1 MEATMKRPA
10 LLAFLLLAAAALSPG
25 QQLTVLSPN
34 GGEELASG
42 EPLVIAWSF
51 SDLAGDETVVIA
63 LEGEEDFGPV
73 AIAAVSQGGVEWP
86 AGRKMDG
93 SFARPAAGY
102 RIRITV
108 RANESVSDVSDG
120 AFTLAEPLPVVAL
133 VSPNGGEELS
143 AGRVCPIRWSSAAG
157 GLVTL
162 ALLQGDREL
171 GTIAADLPSASLS
184 FAWRVGAELLNG
196 AACPLGDGL
205 RVAIRWRPAA
215 GGAPPAGSDDRSDG
229 TFAIRD

>member
-1 MEATMKRPA
+1 MKGPV
-10 LLAFLLLAAAALSPG
+10 LHAFLFLAAAALCPA
-25 QQLTVLSPN
+25 QQLTILSPN

-51 SDLAGDETVVIA
+51 YDLAGDEKVVIA
-63 LEGEEDFGPV
+63 LEGEEDFGPIAV
-73 AIAAVSQGGVEWP
+73 ADVSQGGLEWP

-93 SFARPAAGY
+93 RFARPAAGY

-108 RANESVSDVSDG
+108 RANEAVSDISDN
-120 AFTLAEPLPVVAL
+120 AFTLAEPLPVVTL
-133 VSPNGGEELS
+133 VSPNGGEELA

-162 ALLQGDREL
+162 ALRQGDREL
-171 GTIAADLPSASLS
+171 GTIAADLPSADLR
-184 FAWRVGAELLNG
+184 FAWRVGADLLDG
-196 AACPLGDGL
+196 TACPVGAGF

-215 GGAPPAGSDDRSDG
+215 GGAPPAGSEDLSDG

>member
-1 MEATMKRPA
+1 MKGPA
-10 LLAFLLLAAAALSPG
+10 LLAFLLLAAAALSPA
-25 QQLTVLSPN
+25 QQVTVLSPN
-34 GGEELASG
+34 GGEELACG

-51 SDLAGDETVVIA
+51 SDLAGDEKVVIA

-73 AIAAVSQGGVEWP
+73 AIADVSQGGLEWP

-108 RANESVSDVSDG
+108 RANESVSDTSDG
-120 AFTLAEPLPVVAL
+120 VFTLAEPLPVVTL
-133 VSPNGGEELS
+133 VSPNGGEEL
-143 AGRVCPIRWSSAAG
+143 ATGRTCAIRWSSAAG
-157 GLVTL
+157 GLVSL

-171 GTIAADLPSASLS
+171 GAIAADLPSAGLR
-184 FAWRVGAELLNG
+184 FDWRVGADLLNG
-196 AACPLGDGL
+196 ASCPVGDGF
-205 RVAIRWRPAA
+205 RVAIHWRPAA
-215 GGAPPAGSDDRSDG
+215 GGAPPAGGEDRSDG

>member
-1 MEATMKRPA
+1 MKRPA
-10 LLAFLLLAAAALSPG
+10 LLAFLLLAAAAFAPA

-51 SDLAGDETVVIA
+51 SGLAGDEKVVIA

-73 AIAAVSQGGVEWP
+73 AIADVSQGGLEWP

-93 SFARPAAGY
+93 RYARPAPGY

-108 RANESVSDVSDG
+108 RANESVSDTSDG
-120 AFTLAEPLPVVAL
+120 AFTLAEPLPVVTL
-133 VSPNGGEELS
+133 VAPNGGEELA
-143 AGRVCPIRWSSAAG
+143 AGRACAIRWSSAAG

-162 ALLQGDREL
+162 ALQQGDREL
-171 GTIAADLPSASLS
+171 GTIAVDLPSAGLR
-184 FAWRVGAELLNG
+184 FAWRVGTDLLNG
-196 AACPLGDGL
+196 VACPVGDGF

-215 GGAPPAGSDDRSDG
+215 GGAPPAGSEDRSDG
-229 TFAIRD
+229 TFAIRN